1 MAKPIK
7 ETPVLSGKDS
17 KRFTEKMAL
26 IKPESKEEKQKAKE
40 VFEQFKSIANFT
52 L

>member
-17 KRFTEKMAL
+17 KRFTAKMVA
-26 IKPESKEEKQKAKE
+26 IKPESNEEKQKAKE
-40 VFEQFKSIANFT
+40 VFEQFKSIANFA